1 MDHVRYR
8 PGHASGYR
16 ETPACRRTLPHGLA
30 LRDGSEIHALGLKHA
45 LKFLKGQHKVHI
57 GADIRPS
64 KRMIFFIKKSH
75 IIVTLCLGQ
84 NEAFIKLLYS
94 FFRNIVSD
102 YILCYIII
110 HIYNI
115 WSDF

>member
-1 MDHVRYR
+1 
-8 PGHASGYR
+8 
-16 ETPACRRTLPHGLA
+16 
-30 LRDGSEIHALGLKHA
+30 
-45 LKFLKGQHKVHI
+45 
-57 GADIRPS
+57 
-64 KRMIFFIKKSH
+64 MIFFIKKSH